1 MSKYRNIYRGTIEI
15 SLVLVLKTWFCVIKT
30 SGDFVAKLN
39 EPLCVVRFMV
49 DSDVVGCCWI
59 ELPKGK
65 YKVREE
71 KSMVEDTDSQ
81 YPGKVGLVHT
91 LPVT

>member
-1 MSKYRNIYRGTIEI
+1 MMLYIF
-15 SLVLVLKTWFCVIKT
+15 L
-30 SGDFVAKLN
+30 KLN

-65 YKVREE
+65 FRVREE
-71 KSMVEDTDSQ
+71 KSMMHTDSV
-81 YPGKVGLVHT
+81 YPGKVGLVY
-91 LPVT
+91 

>member
-1 MSKYRNIYRGTIEI
+1 MTKCNTNA
-15 SLVLVLKTWFCVIKT
+15 VCFQ
-30 SGDFVAKLN
+30 LN

-65 YKVREE
+65 YRMREE
-71 KSMVEDTDSQ
+71 KSMGDTNSQ
-81 YPGKVGLVHT
+81 HPGKVGLVHT
-91 LPVT
+91 LLVA